1 MDYTNTGLYRFIYGL
16 YQYRIIWN
24 IATISTITTTTHNT
38 GINER
43 VKRVLYTIY
52 QYLKRYHHFNT
63 TIYHTGQEKHYLPIS
78 IAPHTTISHYHRM
91 KGQRQIISSYLNDHD
106 LLNAE
111 RYTTD
116 GTIPPYK
123 TTSILQDIILQDKR
137 KHLFQRQRRIY
148 LCRLICFLM
157 HCNEEEKQSIKEN
170 HRQRYRTLLNAT
182 TSTLH
187 TSIVPTTQDK

>member
-16 YQYRIIWN
+16 YPIQDYTN
-24 IATISTITTTTHNT
+24 
-38 GINER
+38 NER

-91 KGQRQIISSYLNDHD
+91 KGQRQIISSYLNDHN

-116 GTIPPYK
+116 ETIPPYK
-123 TTSILQDIILQDKR
+123 TTSI
-137 KHLFQRQRRIY
+137 
-148 LCRLICFLM
+148 
-157 HCNEEEKQSIKEN
+157 
-170 HRQRYRTLLNAT
+170 
-182 TSTLH
+182 
-187 TSIVPTTQDK
+187 VPTTQEK